1 MKSMTQKQ
9 TVGAVASQRW
19 ILLADSAKA
28 ATLHKL
34 EVSAWFLSSP
44 VCHQPDSSMF
54 VLPLDAA
61 HLRLRRWCSLAR
73 QLSGSPGGLWL
84 VVISPS
90 TASKERAKLAAL
102 ELCAPQFLSHD
113 PVPRLF
119 EIQRMHVPE
128 AVGGSLA
135 VRLARFT
142 RSTSSDRAV

>member
-28 ATLHKL
+28 ATLHAL

-73 QLSGSPGGLWL
+73 QPGGLWL